1 MAPLP
6 GPRRRLPHQLPAG
19 RHGLSR
25 TFVER
30 NQRERILGAVAETV
44 MDMGYV
50 ATAVED
56 IIATAGVSRR
66 TFYNLYRNKEEAFLA
81 AYDDGVTRLFDAVE
95 TAYGKGETWRERAR
109 NGLRAFLES
118 LALAPELAHLSIVDV
133 LAAGPA
139 ALEKRDAAMRRFAEM
154 IDDGRAA
161 AGDDVAVPRMAS
173 EIVVGG
179 IHEVIYSR
187 MLRRETA
194 SLPGLLPELTYSM
207 LLPFVGQPAAL
218 DEYEMLRGQA
228 ARA

>member
-1 MAPLP
+1 
-6 GPRRRLPHQLPAG
+6 
-19 RHGLSR
+19 
-25 TFVER
+25 
-30 NQRERILGAVAETV
+30 

-66 TFYNLYRNKEEAFLA
+66 TFYKLYRNKEEAFLA
-81 AYDDGVTRLFDAVE
+81 AYDDAVTRLFDAME
-95 TAYGKGETWRERAR
+95 AAYADGESWRERAR
-109 NGLRAFLES
+109 NGLRAFLDS
-118 LALAPELAHLSIVDV
+118 LAMAPELAHLSIVDV

-139 ALEKRDAAMRRFAEM
+139 ALEKRDAAMRRFADM
-154 IDDGRAA
+154 IDDGRAE
-161 AGDDVAVPRMAS
+161 GGSDVAVPRMAS

-187 MLRRETA
+187 MLRHETA
-194 SLPGLLPELTYSM
+194 SLPALLPELAYSM

-218 DEYEMLRGQA
+218 EEYETLRGQA